1 MVFLLV
7 FTGVEIAATSG
18 WLTTLDYFYSDL
30 WHRLSGKRREPQQTV
45 IVSIDDQTLLDFKD
59 EPLVFWGP
67 HFARVIDVL
76 HRVGAKA
83 IGVDVIFLTSAESW
97 LKKFKIGGNEQ
108 SRTFDLELRRQLA
121 AGQVVLAGQS
131 IPGQEGKREFLLPLD
146 DYVFVL
152 PGGLADVGLANFSYD
167 ADGVTRHFLPSLFED
182 ENLPRLSLATLLAVQ
197 AAGLPP
203 EAGGWSWGHGEV
215 LNAPKDC
222 TIGFVGPP
230 QTIPRISFRQL
241 LQPDAQKE
249 LDILSLKDKVIIIS
263 AEYSGNQD
271 VHLTPYA
278 RGFLWGGASLMT
290 GAEVHANIV
299 ETLLSGQFPRVIP
312 SWLRLL
318 YLAGLLALATGIFSF
333 FSPWKALGV
342 GVALAVVTMVFSF
355 LLFRHDWIL
364 PVINVQLALSLSYL
378 GILGFRLT
386 GEERQRTYL
395 QKLFGRYVSEEVVE
409 KLLSTGRIPDLG
421 GEELPVAV
429 LFSDIRNFTTISEQL
444 RPAEV
449 VEMLNVYL
457 SRACEPILEQGGT
470 IDKFIGDAI
479 MAVFGSPVPYP
490 DHARRACRAAL
501 ALTKIA
507 ADFRAWMETRFPDRH
522 LPEFKIG
529 VGIHS
534 GAAVIGNIGSPRRT
548 EFTAIGD
555 TVNAASRLEG
565 QSKTLG
571 WTIVVS
577 ADTVRAAGS
586 EVVTGRQAEVQVK
599 GRTEPLEVFELVDFN

>member
-1 MVFLLV
+1 
-7 FTGVEIAATSG
+7 
-18 WLTTLDYFYSDL
+18 
-30 WHRLSGKRREPQQTV
+30 
-45 IVSIDDQTLLDFKD
+45 
-59 EPLVFWGP
+59 
-67 HFARVIDVL
+67 
-76 HRVGAKA
+76 
-83 IGVDVIFLTSAESW
+83 
-97 LKKFKIGGNEQ
+97 
-108 SRTFDLELRRQLA
+108 
-121 AGQVVLAGQS
+121 
-131 IPGQEGKREFLLPLD
+131 
-146 DYVFVL
+146 
-152 PGGLADVGLANFSYD
+152 
-167 ADGVTRHFLPSLFED
+167 
-182 ENLPRLSLATLLAVQ
+182 
-197 AAGLPP
+197 
-203 EAGGWSWGHGEV
+203 
-215 LNAPKDC
+215 
-222 TIGFVGPP
+222 
-230 QTIPRISFRQL
+230 
-241 LQPDAQKE
+241 
-249 LDILSLKDKVIIIS
+249 
-263 AEYSGNQD
+263 
-271 VHLTPYA
+271 
-278 RGFLWGGASLMT
+278 MT